1 MKNKDYE
8 RTMVKRV
15 SAVGIFGNI
24 ILVLFKLFAGI
35 IGNSAAMVSDSIHS
49 ASDVVATLV
58 AFIGV
63 RASKKEADSKHPY
76 GHERIECVAS
86 LILGSILLIT
96 GFFIGLAAFNKMI
109 KGQSDGIKSPKMIA
123 LVAAIVSIVTKE
135 LMYRYTMHIADK
147 INSDAFRADAWHHRS
162 DAFSSIGSL
171 IGIGAAMLG
180 FPIMDPLAGVIIC
193 IFIFK
198 VAFDVIKVAI
208 DKMLDTSCGEEYDN
222 NMREFILK
230 QDGVQGVDLLRTRTF
245 GNKIYIDA
253 EIVVDGD
260 LRLRAAHSIAE
271 RVHSNV
277 ENNFDN
283 IKHIMIHVNPTDK
296 LKDS

>member
-1 MKNKDYE
+1 MNNKKIDDNYE
-8 RTMVKRV
+8 QKMIKQV

-24 ILVLFKLFAGI
+24 LLVIFKLFAGI
-35 IGNSAAMVSDSIHS
+35 IGNSAAMVSDAVHS

-86 LILGSILLIT
+86 LILGSILFMT
-96 GFFIGLAAFNKMI
+96 GIGIGIASI
-109 KGQSDGIKSPKMIA
+109 KKIILGQSDGIESPKEIA
-123 LVAAIVSIVTKE
+123 LIAAIISIATKE
-135 LMYRYTMHIADK
+135 GMFRYTRAVARK
-147 INSDAFRADAWHHRS
+147 LNSDAFMADAWHHRS

-180 FPIMDPLAGVIIC
+180 FKIMDPIAGLIIC

-198 VAFDVIKVAI
+198 IAFDVIMVAI
-208 DKMLDTSCGEEYDN
+208 SKMLDTLCGKEYEDKMSN
-222 NMREFILK
+222 FISA
-230 QDGVQGVDLLRTRTF
+230 QEGVIGVDLLRTRTF
-245 GNKIYIDA
+245 GNKIYVDA
-253 EIVVDGD
+253 EISVDGD
-260 LRLRAAHSIAE
+260 LRLKEAHSIAE
-271 RVHSNV
+271 RVHNKV

-283 IKHIMIHVNPTDK
+283 IKHIMIHVNPR
-296 LKDS
+296 

>member
-1 MKNKDYE
+1 MNNKKIDDNYE
-8 RTMVKRV
+8 QKMIKQV

-24 ILVLFKLFAGI
+24 LLVIFKLFAGI
-35 IGNSAAMVSDSIHS
+35 IGNSAAMVSDAVHS

-86 LILGSILLIT
+86 LILGSILFMT
-96 GFFIGLAAFNKMI
+96 GIGIGIASI
-109 KGQSDGIKSPKMIA
+109 KKIILGQSDGIESPKEIA
-123 LVAAIVSIVTKE
+123 LIAAIISIATKE
-135 LMYRYTMHIADK
+135 VMFRYTRAVAK
-147 INSDAFRADAWHHRS
+147 KLNSDAFMADAWHHRS

-180 FPIMDPLAGVIIC
+180 FKIMDPIAGLIIC

-198 VAFDVIKVAI
+198 IAFDVIMVAI
-208 DKMLDTSCGEEYDN
+208 SKMLDTSCGKEYEDKMSN
-222 NMREFILK
+222 FISA
-230 QDGVQGVDLLRTRTF
+230 QEGVIGVDLLRTRTF
-245 GNKIYIDA
+245 GNKIYVDA
-253 EIVVDGD
+253 EISVDGD
-260 LRLRAAHSIAE
+260 LRLREAHSIAE
-271 RVHSNV
+271 RVHNEV

-283 IKHIMIHVNPTDK
+283 IKHIMIHVNPR
-296 LKDS
+296 

>member
-1 MKNKDYE
+1 MNNKKIDDNYE
-8 RTMVKRV
+8 QKMIKQV

-24 ILVLFKLFAGI
+24 LLVIFKLFAGI
-35 IGNSAAMVSDSIHS
+35 IGNSAAMVSDAVHS

-86 LILGSILLIT
+86 LILGSILFMT
-96 GFFIGLAAFNKMI
+96 GIGIGIASI
-109 KGQSDGIKSPKMIA
+109 KKIILGQSDGIESPKEIA
-123 LVAAIVSIVTKE
+123 LIAAIISIATKE
-135 LMYRYTMHIADK
+135 VMFRYTRAVAK
-147 INSDAFRADAWHHRS
+147 KLNSDAFMADAWHHRS

-180 FPIMDPLAGVIIC
+180 FKIMDPIAGLIIC

-198 VAFDVIKVAI
+198 IAFDVIMVAI
-208 DKMLDTSCGEEYDN
+208 SKMLDTSCGKEYEDK
-222 NMREFILK
+222 MSDFISA
-230 QDGVQGVDLLRTRTF
+230 QDGVIGVDLLRTRTF
-245 GNKIYIDA
+245 GNKIYVDA
-253 EIVVDGD
+253 EISVDGD
-260 LRLRAAHSIAE
+260 LRLREAHSIAE
-271 RVHSNV
+271 RVHNEV

-283 IKHIMIHVNPTDK
+283 IKHIMIHVNPR
-296 LKDS
+296 

>member
-1 MKNKDYE
+1 MNNKKIDDNYE
-8 RTMVKRV
+8 QKMIKQV

-24 ILVLFKLFAGI
+24 LLVIFKLFAGI
-35 IGNSAAMVSDSIHS
+35 IGNSAAMVSDAVHS

-86 LILGSILLIT
+86 LILGSILFMT
-96 GFFIGLAAFNKMI
+96 GIGIGIASI
-109 KGQSDGIKSPKMIA
+109 KKIILGQSDSIESPKEIA
-123 LVAAIVSIVTKE
+123 LIAAIISIATKE
-135 LMYRYTMHIADK
+135 VMFRYTRAVAK
-147 INSDAFRADAWHHRS
+147 KLNSDAFMADAWHHRS

-180 FPIMDPLAGVIIC
+180 FKIMDPIAGLIIC

-198 VAFDVIKVAI
+198 IAFDVIMVAI
-208 DKMLDTSCGEEYDN
+208 SKMLDTSCGKEYEDKMSN
-222 NMREFILK
+222 FISA
-230 QDGVQGVDLLRTRTF
+230 QEGVIGVDLLRTRTF
-245 GNKIYIDA
+245 GNKIYVDA
-253 EIVVDGD
+253 EISVDGD
-260 LRLRAAHSIAE
+260 LRLREAHSIAE
-271 RVHSNV
+271 RVHNEV

-283 IKHIMIHVNPTDK
+283 IKHIMIHVNPR
-296 LKDS
+296 

>member
-1 MKNKDYE
+1 MNNKKIDDNYE
-8 RTMVKRV
+8 QKMIKQV

-24 ILVLFKLFAGI
+24 LLVIFKLFAGI
-35 IGNSAAMVSDSIHS
+35 IGNSAAMVSDAVHS

-86 LILGSILLIT
+86 LILGSILFMT
-96 GFFIGLAAFNKMI
+96 GIGIGIASI
-109 KGQSDGIKSPKMIA
+109 KKIILGQSDGIESPKEIA
-123 LVAAIVSIVTKE
+123 LIAAIISIATKE
-135 LMYRYTMHIADK
+135 VMFRYTRAVAK
-147 INSDAFRADAWHHRS
+147 KLNSDAFMADAWHHRS

-180 FPIMDPLAGVIIC
+180 FKIMDPIAGLIIC

-198 VAFDVIKVAI
+198 IAFDVIMVAI
-208 DKMLDTSCGEEYDN
+208 SKMLDTSCGKEYEDKMTN
-222 NMREFILK
+222 FISA
-230 QDGVQGVDLLRTRTF
+230 QEGVIGVDLLRTRTF
-245 GNKIYIDA
+245 GNKIYVDA
-253 EIVVDGD
+253 EISVDGD
-260 LRLRAAHSIAE
+260 LRLREAHSIAE
-271 RVHSNV
+271 RVHNEV

-283 IKHIMIHVNPTDK
+283 IKHIMIHVNPR
-296 LKDS
+296 

>member
-1 MKNKDYE
+1 MNNKKIDDKYE
-8 RTMVKRV
+8 QKMIKQV
-15 SAVGIFGNI
+15 SAVGIFGNVL
-24 ILVLFKLFAGI
+24 LVIFKLFAGI
-35 IGNSAAMVSDSIHS
+35 IGNSAAMVSDAIHS

-86 LILGSILLIT
+86 LILGSILFMT
-96 GFFIGLAAFNKMI
+96 GIGIGIASVKKIIL
-109 KGQSDGIKSPKMIA
+109 GQSDGIESPKEIA
-123 LVAAIVSIVTKE
+123 LIAAIISIVTKE
-135 LMYRYTMHIADK
+135 VMFRYTRAVAK
-147 INSDAFRADAWHHRS
+147 KLNSDAFMADAWHHRS

-180 FPIMDPLAGVIIC
+180 FKIMDPIVGLIIC

-198 VAFDVIKVAI
+198 IAFDVIMVAI
-208 DKMLDTSCGEEYDN
+208 SKMLDTSCGKEYEDKMTN
-222 NMREFILK
+222 FISA
-230 QDGVQGVDLLRTRTF
+230 QEGVIGVDLLRTRTF

-253 EIVVDGD
+253 EISVDGN
-260 LRLRAAHSIAE
+260 LRLREAHSIAE
-271 RVHSNV
+271 RVHNEV

-283 IKHIMIHVNPTDK
+283 IKHIMIHVNPR
-296 LKDS
+296 

>member
-1 MKNKDYE
+1 MNNKKIDDNYE
-8 RTMVKRV
+8 QKMIKQV

-24 ILVLFKLFAGI
+24 LLVIFKLFAGI
-35 IGNSAAMVSDSIHS
+35 IGNSAAMVSDAVHS

-86 LILGSILLIT
+86 LILGSILFMT
-96 GFFIGLAAFNKMI
+96 GIGIGIASI
-109 KGQSDGIKSPKMIA
+109 KKIILGQSDGIESPKEIA
-123 LVAAIVSIVTKE
+123 LIAAIISIAAKE
-135 LMYRYTMHIADK
+135 GMFRYTRAVARK
-147 INSDAFRADAWHHRS
+147 LNSDAFMADAWHHRS

-180 FPIMDPLAGVIIC
+180 FKIMDPIAGLIIC

-198 VAFDVIKVAI
+198 IAFDVIMVAI
-208 DKMLDTSCGEEYDN
+208 SKMLDTSCGKEYEDKMTN
-222 NMREFILK
+222 FISA
-230 QDGVQGVDLLRTRTF
+230 QEGVIGVDLLRTRTF
-245 GNKIYIDA
+245 GNKIYVDA
-253 EIVVDGD
+253 EISVDGD
-260 LRLRAAHSIAE
+260 LRLREAHSIAE
-271 RVHSNV
+271 RVHNEV

-283 IKHIMIHVNPTDK
+283 IKHIMIHVNPR
-296 LKDS
+296 